1 MRWGARFAAMS
12 SWETCTHLAG
22 SPGRVWEMDICHPS
36 PLCNSGSNHPSLSC
50 SLSSKP
56 QASTLQRSHPPCPTH
71 SLGSK
76 STEQRS
82 TCIDFP
88 TITCAAYITNSG
100 SVRNILHVSYS
111 AGGWMPTSPQDS
123 IHAPWGSPR
132 PLQCWQKTTGP
143 ALMNHIPL
151 PGYKGLMNSV
161 RDRCLGH
168 LWIPKAWEMMGVPRK
183 RTGMGTMIRHC
194 ARS

>member
-22 SPGRVWEMDICHPS
+22 SPGRVWEMDICRPS
-36 PLCNSGSNHPSLSC
+36 PLCHS
-50 SLSSKP
+50 
-56 QASTLQRSHPPCPTH
+56 PCPTH

-82 TCIDFP
+82 TWIDFP

-100 SVRNILHVSYS
+100 SVRNILRVSYS

-123 IHAPWGSPR
+123 IHTPRGSPR

-194 ARS
+194 AR